1 MPQPLPNAKLSVE
14 FGNLFHQQLPDGSH
28 KMTIALN
35 FVAGSALVLMLSLF
49 VGTIVSLMGDR

>member
-1 MPQPLPNAKLSVE
+1 MRPPRPNDRLSVG

-35 FVAGSALVLMLSLF
+35 VVAGSALVLMLSLF
-49 VGTIVSLMGDR
+49 IGTIVSLMGDR